1 MATSGRNIERG
12 EWKGREEN
20 EIQCDADVDL
30 PRESPTP
37 NWHCTRQSHHAN
49 GICNRGVKSTNDNR
63 ASEHLVPFV
72 NSKLQLWYIPILIS
86 TFLAS
91 TPGVMGGLQ
100 DISPAII
107 DRASLVNESG

>member
-1 MATSGRNIERG
+1 MRIGSPRAWFCLPDFQKRDTVLPPGLVGLCMAASSRNIERG

-72 NSKLQLWYIPILIS
+72 NSSYNFGTYS
-86 TFLAS
+86 S
-91 TPGVMGGLQ
+91 
-100 DISPAII
+100 
-107 DRASLVNESG
+107 